1 MADMSPLA
9 KKIGLKPAM
18 SALLVGA
25 PDGVAALLEPLP
37 AGAGV
42 ALEPTATP
50 ADVVLLFAVDAA
62 ALEASFPI
70 AQASAKDGAL
80 LWIAYPKGGK
90 KAGTDLNRDI
100 LWEHMKP
107 YGLTGVTLVAVD
119 ATWSAMRFRPTEEV
133 GT

>member
-1 MADMSPLA
+1 MAEVSPLA
-9 KKIGLKPAM
+9 KKIGLKQGM

-25 PDGVAALLEPLP
+25 PGGMVALFEPLP

-42 ALEPTATP
+42 AVEPTGTP
-50 ADVVLLFAVDAA
+50 ADVVLLFAADAA
-62 ALEASFPI
+62 ALDAGFS
-70 AQASAKDGAL
+70 AARASAKDGAL

-107 YGLTGVTLVAVD
+107 YGLTGVSLVAVD